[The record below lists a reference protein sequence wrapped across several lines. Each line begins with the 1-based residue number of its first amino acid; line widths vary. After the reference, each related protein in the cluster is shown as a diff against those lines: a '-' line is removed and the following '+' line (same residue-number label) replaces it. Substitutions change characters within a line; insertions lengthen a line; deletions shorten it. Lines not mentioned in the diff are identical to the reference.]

1 METVGKVLRTADA
14 SDLRQLLDQAG
25 IQPELAQG
33 SLRDVQVRRLCS
45 DSRQVQAGDLFLGVP
60 GLRVDGGRFVGE
72 ALAAGAG
79 AALISQEVWESL
91 SSQEFLSQQPFAQ
104 AGRRPILLL
113 PSALLSKAIAQV
125 AAAFYGFP
133 ARHLTL
139 VGVTGTNG
147 KTTTTHLIEYL
158 LQAAGQSTALLGTL
172 YNRWPGHSQIAP
184 HTTLFPVDLQRS
196 LKEAHT
202 AGAKIAV
209 MEVSSHAL
217 AQDRVWGCPFQAAV
231 WTNLTQDHLD
241 FHPTM
246 EHYWQA
252 KATLFGPDYLQGR
265 ALINGDD
272 AGGQRLLASW
282 DPLRAGQPHL
292 EPWAYRVGETES
304 FALPPLQGI
313 PGLWPSD
320 VQLRS
325 TGLSATLHTPVGAF
339 AVEAPLVGS
348 FNLSNLLAAV
358 GVVLHLGVPVEVI
371 QSALP
376 HFPGVPG
383 RVERV
388 TVPGQDIAV
397 IVDYAHTPD
406 GLENLL
412 RAIQPQ
418 VQGQLICVFGC
429 GGDRDRGKRPQMG
442 RIAATWADQVIV
454 TSDNPRT
461 ENPQQILADILAGIP
476 GSPKAVEVD
485 RRQAIRQAIL
495 SAQPGD
501 TVVIAGKGHEDY
513 QILGTQKIPFDDRE
527 EARAALAIRTGRTEG
542 IPN

>member
-1 METVGKVLRTADA
+1 MEAIGCALQ
-14 SDLRQLLDQAG
+14 DLFKQAG
-25 IQPELAQG
+25 IQPHLAQG
-33 SLRDVQVRRLCS
+33 SLDGVRVKGLCT
-45 DSRQVQAGDLFLGVP
+45 DSRQVETGELFLGVL
-60 GLRVDGGRFVGE
+60 GTQVDGGQFVHA
-72 ALAAGAG
+72 ALQAGAA
-79 AALISQEVWESL
+79 AALISQEVWGTL
-91 SSQEFLSQQPFAQ
+91 PSQKSFPQ
-104 AGRRPILLL
+104 PILLL
-113 PSALLSKAIAQV
+113 PSGVLSKAIAQL
-125 AAAFYGFP
+125 AGAFYGFP

-158 LQAAGQSTALLGTL
+158 LQAAGQPTALLGTL
-172 YNRWPGHSQIAP
+172 YNRWPGHSQMAP
-184 HTTLFPVDLQRS
+184 HTTLFPLELQRS
-196 LKEAHT
+196 LKEAYA
-202 AGAKIAV
+202 AGAQVAV

-252 KATLFGPDYLQGR
+252 KATLFGPEYLQGR
-265 ALINGDD
+265 ALINRDD
-272 AGGQRLLASW
+272 AGGERLLAAW
-282 DPLRAGQPHL
+282 AGRAELQ
-292 EPWAYRVGETES
+292 PWAYSLQPLTE
-304 FALPPLQGI
+304 I
-313 PGLWPSD
+313 PGLWPTD
-320 VQLRS
+320 VELHA
-325 TGLSATLHTPVGAF
+325 TGLRAQLHTPVGAF
-339 AVEAPLVGS
+339 GVEAPLVGS

-358 GVVLHLGVPVEVI
+358 GVALHLGLRPDQI
-371 QSALP
+371 QTALP

-388 TVPGQDIAV
+388 TVPGQDITV

-406 GLENLL
+406 GLDNLL
-412 RAIQPQ
+412 RAIRPQ

-442 RIAATWADQVIV
+442 RIAAEWADQVIV

-461 ENPQQILADILAGIP
+461 EDPQRILTDIVAGIP
-476 GSPKAVEVD
+476 LPPKLVEGD
-485 RRQAIRQAIL
+485 RRQAIQQAIL

-513 QILGTQKIPFDDRE
+513 QILGTQKIHFDDRE
-527 EARAALAIRTGRTEG
+527 EARHALALRASEG
-542 IPN
+542 IPH

>member
-1 METVGKVLRTADA
+1 MEAVGI
-14 SDLRQLLDQAG
+14 DLQDLFKQAG
-25 IQPELAQG
+25 FQPELAQG
-33 SLRDVQVRRLCS
+33 SLPGVRVQGLCT
-45 DSRQVQAGDLFLGVP
+45 DSRQVKAGDLFLGVP
-60 GLRVDGGRFVGE
+60 GTQVDGGRFVGD

-79 AALISQEVWESL
+79 AALISREAWGTLSFQKSL
-91 SSQEFLSQQPFAQ
+91 SQ
-104 AGRRPILLL
+104 PILLL
-113 PSALLSKAIAQV
+113 PSAVLSKAIAQV

-133 ARHLTL
+133 GRHLSL

-158 LQAAGQSTALLGTL
+158 LQAAGRPTALLGTL

-184 HTTLFPVDLQRS
+184 HTTLFPIDLHRS
-196 LKEAHT
+196 FKEALS
-202 AGAKIAV
+202 AGAQIAV

-252 KATLFGPDYLQGR
+252 KATLFGPEYLQGR
-265 ALINGDD
+265 ALINRDD
-272 AGGQRLLASW
+272 AGGERLLASG
-282 DPLRAGQPHL
+282 AGRSELQ
-292 EPWAYRVGETES
+292 PWAYSLRPLTE
-304 FALPPLQGI
+304 I
-313 PGLWPSD
+313 PGLWPTD
-320 VQLRS
+320 VELHA
-325 TGLSATLHTPVGAF
+325 TGLRTQLHTPVGAF
-339 AVEAPLVGS
+339 GVEAPLVGS

-358 GVVLHLGVPVEVI
+358 GVALHLGLDPDQI
-371 QSALP
+371 QAALP
-376 HFPGVPG
+376 QFPGVPG

-388 TVPGQDIAV
+388 TVPGQDITV

-406 GLENLL
+406 GLDNLL
-412 RAIQPQ
+412 RAVRPQ

-442 RIAATWADQVIV
+442 RIAAAWADQVIV

-461 ENPQQILADILAGIP
+461 EDPQRILTDIVAGIP
-476 GSPKAVEVD
+476 GSPQLVEVD
-485 RRQAIRQAIL
+485 RRQAIQHAIL
-495 SAQPGD
+495 TARPGD

-513 QILGTQKIPFDDRE
+513 QILGTQKIHFDDRE
-527 EARAALAIRTGRTEG
+527 EARHALAQRSV
-542 IPN
+542 